1 MGEEGEPRGKQA
13 LAPCFAVQGAAS
25 LQNGFPD
32 LAEDLPSCWRQQG
45 DQGRLSVTKAEPS
58 RKTDLPEA

>member
-45 DQGRLSVTKAEPS
+45 TREGCQ
-58 RKTDLPEA
+58 